1 MSLLSMNRRQM
12 RESIVDRMADLAEYL
27 FGARYAGSAVVALHL
42 TAVVAIVYM
51 IAVPRTLIPV
61 AIGAC
66 LWLLILTAHLFFDG
80 CLIVRVERKLLHDDQ
95 WYGFWTIPFG
105 LMGSPT
111 KKQRTMAYVS
121 AGAFAT
127 IVTAWRLWG
136 LGKIELFR

>member
-1 MSLLSMNRRQM
+1 M

-27 FGARYAGSAVVALHL
+27 FGARYAGPTVVVLHL

-51 IAVPRTLIPV
+51 ITVPQTLIPV

-80 CLIVRVERKLLHDDQ
+80 CLIVRVERRLLHDDK

-105 LMGSPT
+105 LMGNPT

-127 IVTAWRLWG
+127 IVTALRLWG

>member
-1 MSLLSMNRRQM
+1 MNRRQM
-12 RESIVDRMADLAEYL
+12 RETVVQRTTQLAESL
-27 FGARYAGSAVVALHL
+27 FGVRHAGPAVVALHL

-51 IAVPRTLIPV
+51 ITVPKTLVPV

-80 CLIVRVERKLLHDDQ
+80 CLIVRVERRLLRDDR

-105 LMGSPT
+105 LLGEPT
-111 KKQRTMAYVS
+111 KRQRTIAYVG

-136 LGKIELFR
+136 MSKIELSR